1 MESDWYDL
9 VSRFFEATPAHEM
22 KRMGEMVEKANTGVR
37 RHGIDA
43 TVLSKIGSVKEEG
56 SDAPGVKLL
65 GPRADRKETWE
76 AWVVEQA
83 NRERIVGVI
92 NRASHSIIN
101 KNLSRRNGEHE
112 GDSSAED
119 ESMPAGDTDD
129 TETPQE
135 QGVPA
140 AAGANPTTRPA
151 GATGNEA
158 FVFKTGTSC
167 LGRRCEVTRLCADA
181 PDFAEL

>member
-1 MESDWYDL
+1 
-9 VSRFFEATPAHEM
+9 M

-43 TVLSKIGSVKEEG
+43 TVLSI
-56 SDAPGVKLL
+56 DVKLL
-65 GPRADRKETWE
+65 GPLADRKEAWE

-83 NRERIVGVI
+83 NRERIVRVM
-92 NRASHSIIN
+92 NRASHSIIK

-140 AAGANPTTRPA
+140 AAGANPPPGRQVRWKMKPLFSRL
-151 GATGNEA
+151 N
-158 FVFKTGTSC
+158 VFCALQWDTC